1 MRINRLILALLI
13 FLSGCYPREE
23 PVPEPETENP
33 EDDRRPGQT
42 IIIDTTTNEIITD
55 TIYIEL

>member
-1 MRINRLILALLI
+1 MKNRLLLVLSI

-33 EDDRRPGQT
+33 EDDRRPCQT

>member
-1 MRINRLILALLI
+1 MKNRLLLVLLI
-13 FLSGCYPREE
+13 LLSGCYPREE

-33 EDDRRPGQT
+33 EDDRRPGHT